1 MRGEPLI
8 LGTSST
14 MHNGSACLR
23 RGNSV
28 VAAIQEERLT
38 RVKRD
43 CLRPGSRSLAG
54 DDSLAAAGVRPTDLY
69 AVVDCSIAT
78 SGEHPLERV
87 LGWPAVQ
94 AASSRLELFTIPHH
108 LGHAYSAF
116 CTSGFRE
123 ALVLVI
129 KAVARL
135 DRSSTPT
142 SEPYACASAL
152 RCASTCRSITA
163 TTWGSRLLRSTDPTC
178 RTSGTSLRP
187 ECRGSSLGHMFS
199 SVSWQLFGDYHAAGK
214 VMALAR
220 SPHRRSGSKIS

>member
-8 LGTSST
+8 LGTSSA
-14 MHNGSACLR
+14 MHNGSACLL

-129 KAVARL
+129 KAVARWMAA
-135 DRSSTPT
+135 RRRR
-142 SEPYACASAL
+142 ASRTRAL
-152 RCASTCRSITA
+152 RPFDVRAPVDL
-163 TTWGSRLLRSTDPTC
+163 SRR
-178 RTSGTSLRP
+178 RHGA
-187 ECRGSSLGHMFS
+187 
-199 SVSWQLFGDYHAAGK
+199 HAC
-214 VMALAR
+214 
-220 SPHRRSGSKIS
+220 